1 MPSDT
6 RCLLP
11 IHFRSCPRGRDRGGD
26 EDGSKRSIWDT
37 EVLVF
42 EVRWS
47 TSRTP
52 ELYPK
57 TGYDARDAILTGMIR
72 ESSLRSQRERLRRVL
87 RDARL
92 ERGLRQVDLGDR
104 LGEPQSFVSKY
115 ECGERELEFVE
126 VLTVCSALALAP
138 DELIERVRGRRHAR

>member
-1 MPSDT
+1 M
-6 RCLLP
+6 
-11 IHFRSCPRGRDRGGD
+11 
-26 EDGSKRSIWDT
+26 
-37 EVLVF
+37 F